1 MYTFFVHF
9 CNKAVNTAIL
19 PLFSARDD
27 WILRAY
33 YVIVLSECNT
43 DASEPCS
50 FRAVGDPKSFDA
62 FTKGFIFERRKN
74 MKKRILS
81 LVLALLFTVG
91 IFGSANSAFAMED
104 GDYRIVFGA
113 DLTDEQRSQVIGMF
127 GIQGEVDENRILT
140 VTNAEERLYFE
151 GKLPSGQIGQRS
163 ISSIYICAMPAGS
176 GLDIKTYNIDYCTEE
191 MYRNVLTT
199 VGITDAKIIVASP
212 RVVSGTAALTGVYKA
227 YESLTGN
234 ILSEYA
240 KMAGVDELIATGQ
253 LAEMIGSDEATE
265 VINELKKILDETQKM
280 TDDEVKQKIREIADD
295 NDVSLTETEISQIL
309 TLARTLEGLDVEQL
323 RARAYGLADATRK
336 ATGWKKFTEGAKQTL
351 EDIGNFFKDVAQFL
365 RDLFSKWFGGNNAD
379 TEPAK

>member
-1 MYTFFVHF
+1 
-9 CNKAVNTAIL
+9 
-19 PLFSARDD
+19 
-27 WILRAY
+27 
-33 YVIVLSECNT
+33 
-43 DASEPCS
+43 
-50 FRAVGDPKSFDA
+50 
-62 FTKGFIFERRKN
+62 

-91 IFGSANSAFAMED
+91 IFGAANSAFAMED

-151 GKLPSGQIGQRS
+151 GKIPSGQLGQRS
-163 ISSIYICAMPAGS
+163 ISSIYI
-176 GLDIKTYNIDYCTEE
+176 KTYNVDFCTEE

-212 RVVSGTAALTGVYKA
+212 SVVSGTAALTGVYKA

-265 VINELKKILDETQKM
+265 VINELKKILDETQMM

>member
-1 MYTFFVHF
+1 
-9 CNKAVNTAIL
+9 
-19 PLFSARDD
+19 
-27 WILRAY
+27 
-33 YVIVLSECNT
+33 
-43 DASEPCS
+43 
-50 FRAVGDPKSFDA
+50 
-62 FTKGFIFERRKN
+62 

-151 GKLPSGQIGQRS
+151 GKIPSGQIGQRS
-163 ISSIYICAMPAGS
+163 ISR
-176 GLDIKTYNIDYCTEE
+176 

>member
-1 MYTFFVHF
+1 
-9 CNKAVNTAIL
+9 
-19 PLFSARDD
+19 
-27 WILRAY
+27 
-33 YVIVLSECNT
+33 
-43 DASEPCS
+43 
-50 FRAVGDPKSFDA
+50 
-62 FTKGFIFERRKN
+62 

-113 DLTDEQRSQVIGMF
+113 DLTYEQRSQVIGMF

-151 GKLPSGQIGQRS
+151 GKVPSGQIGQRS

>member
-1 MYTFFVHF
+1 
-9 CNKAVNTAIL
+9 
-19 PLFSARDD
+19 
-27 WILRAY
+27 
-33 YVIVLSECNT
+33 
-43 DASEPCS
+43 
-50 FRAVGDPKSFDA
+50 
-62 FTKGFIFERRKN
+62 

-91 IFGSANSAFAMED
+91 IFGAANSAFAMED

-151 GKLPSGQIGQRS
+151 GKIPSGQIGQRS

-176 GLDIKTYNIDYCTEE
+176 GLDIKTYNVDFCTEE

-199 VGITDAKIIVASP
+199 VG
-212 RVVSGTAALTGVYKA
+212 VVSGTAALTGVYKA

>member
-1 MYTFFVHF
+1 MYTFFLHF

-50 FRAVGDPKSFDA
+50 FRAAGAPKSFDA

-81 LVLALLFTVG
+81 LVLSLLFTVG
-91 IFGSANSAFAMED
+91 IFGAANSAFAMED

-151 GKLPSGQIGQRS
+151 GKIPSGQIGQRS

-176 GLDIKTYNIDYCTEE
+176 GLDIKTYNVDFCTEE

-199 VGITDAKIIVASP
+199 VGITDAKIVASP

>member
-50 FRAVGDPKSFDA
+50 FRAAGDPKSFDA

-91 IFGSANSAFAMED
+91 IFGAANSAFAMED

-151 GKLPSGQIGQRS
+151 GKIPSGQIGQRS

-176 GLDIKTYNIDYCTEE
+176 GLDIKTYNVDFCTEE

-199 VGITDAKIIVASP
+199 VGITDAKIIVSSP

>member
-1 MYTFFVHF
+1 
-9 CNKAVNTAIL
+9 
-19 PLFSARDD
+19 
-27 WILRAY
+27 
-33 YVIVLSECNT
+33 
-43 DASEPCS
+43 
-50 FRAVGDPKSFDA
+50 
-62 FTKGFIFERRKN
+62 

-91 IFGSANSAFAMED
+91 IFGAANSAFAMED

-113 DLTDEQRSQVIGMF
+113 DLTDEQRSQVIG
-127 GIQGEVDENRILT
+127 
-140 VTNAEERLYFE
+140 LYFE
-151 GKLPSGQIGQRS
+151 GKIPSGQIGQRS

-176 GLDIKTYNIDYCTEE
+176 GLDIKTYNVDFCTEE

-234 ILSEYA
+234 ILREYA

-323 RARAYGLADATRK
+323 RAL
-336 ATGWKKFTEGAKQTL
+336 
-351 EDIGNFFKDVAQFL
+351 
-365 RDLFSKWFGGNNAD
+365 
-379 TEPAK
+379 PP

>member
-1 MYTFFVHF
+1 
-9 CNKAVNTAIL
+9 
-19 PLFSARDD
+19 
-27 WILRAY
+27 
-33 YVIVLSECNT
+33 
-43 DASEPCS
+43 
-50 FRAVGDPKSFDA
+50 
-62 FTKGFIFERRKN
+62 

-113 DLTDEQRSQVIGMF
+113 DLTDEQRTEVLSMF
-127 GIQGEVDENRILT
+127 GLQGDIDEDRILT

-151 GKLPSGQIGQRS
+151 GKIPSGQIGQRS

-176 GLDIKTYNIDYCTEE
+176 GLDIKTYNVDYCTEE

-295 NDVSLTETEISQIL
+295 NDVELSETEISQIL

-351 EDIGNFFKDVAQFL
+351 QDIGNFFKDVAQFL
-365 RDLFSKWFGGNNAD
+365 RDIFSKWFGGNSA
-379 TEPAK
+379 EAAK

>member
-1 MYTFFVHF
+1 
-9 CNKAVNTAIL
+9 
-19 PLFSARDD
+19 
-27 WILRAY
+27 
-33 YVIVLSECNT
+33 
-43 DASEPCS
+43 
-50 FRAVGDPKSFDA
+50 
-62 FTKGFIFERRKN
+62 

-151 GKLPSGQIGQRS
+151 GKIPSGQIGQRS
-163 ISSIYICAMPAGS
+163 ISSIFICAMPAGS
-176 GLDIKTYNIDYCTEE
+176 GLDIKTYNVDYCTEE

>member
-1 MYTFFVHF
+1 M
-9 CNKAVNTAIL
+9 
-19 PLFSARDD
+19 
-27 WILRAY
+27 
-33 YVIVLSECNT
+33 
-43 DASEPCS
+43 
-50 FRAVGDPKSFDA
+50 
-62 FTKGFIFERRKN
+62 
-74 MKKRILS
+74 
-81 LVLALLFTVG
+81 
-91 IFGSANSAFAMED
+91 
-104 GDYRIVFGA
+104 
-113 DLTDEQRSQVIGMF
+113 
-127 GIQGEVDENRILT
+127 
-140 VTNAEERLYFE
+140 
-151 GKLPSGQIGQRS
+151 
-163 ISSIYICAMPAGS
+163 
-176 GLDIKTYNIDYCTEE
+176 
-191 MYRNVLTT
+191 
-199 VGITDAKIIVASP
+199 
-212 RVVSGTAALTGVYKA
+212 TGVYKA

>member
-1 MYTFFVHF
+1 
-9 CNKAVNTAIL
+9 
-19 PLFSARDD
+19 
-27 WILRAY
+27 
-33 YVIVLSECNT
+33 
-43 DASEPCS
+43 
-50 FRAVGDPKSFDA
+50 
-62 FTKGFIFERRKN
+62 
-74 MKKRILS
+74 
-81 LVLALLFTVG
+81 
-91 IFGSANSAFAMED
+91 
-104 GDYRIVFGA
+104 
-113 DLTDEQRSQVIGMF
+113 
-127 GIQGEVDENRILT
+127 
-140 VTNAEERLYFE
+140 
-151 GKLPSGQIGQRS
+151 
-163 ISSIYICAMPAGS
+163 MPAGS
-176 GLDIKTYNIDYCTEE
+176 GLDIKTYNVDFCTEE

-212 RVVSGTAALTGVYKA
+212 SVVSGTAALTGVYKA